1 MPSSPVDRS
10 GSLVETHRG
19 YNPRLLVFHGLL
31 VLACLGVAAGLAYQ
45 QLIKTNIYHDLER
58 VQNQRRV
65 LTPGPR
71 GNIYDRDGRL
81 LVGNRPRFAVT
92 LNLDELRGEFRTE
105 FLKIRRAYRE
115 ANDRNLP
122 SSGELEQIA
131 RFTVVQRY
139 LDEVNRR
146 LDRSETLDGQALTR
160 HFRRQ
165 LLLPYILVD
174 DLHPDEYARLLEQL
188 PVTSAL
194 QVYTTTARH
203 YPFNSAAAHTL
214 GFVGLVSL
222 EDSPTVSL
230 PGDELKTFAM
240 KGSVGRDGLELYF
253 DEILQGETGGTI
265 YRVDPA
271 GYRVN
276 PPLIRR
282 LPVQGRDLV
291 TSLDI
296 DLQLAAEAALAKL
309 ELPASAVMLD
319 VTSGE
324 VLALATKPDF
334 DLNATSPRIAAETY
348 QQIDA
353 AGGWYNR
360 SVKGIYP
367 PGSSFKILTA
377 IAGLRAG
384 TLDPEA
390 TVTCEG
396 VYRVGRRLFPCHDG
410 HAHGPVRLAQA
421 IEVSCNVYFYEQG
434 LRLGAERLAA
444 EARRFGF
451 DRPTGIELPFETKG
465 MLVPDA
471 AWKKRFI
478 GQRKLPPEQQAIEE
492 RWYDGDT
499 ANFSIGQGYLL
510 VTPLQMASFAA
521 SVARGET
528 LTRPTLLHD
537 PARPRVQGDGIGL
550 NPVARAAL
558 LRGMEDCVISPH
570 GTARILNSPALK
582 IPELRIAGKTG
593 TAQVATPAG
602 TRNLAWFIC
611 FAPVDRPEVALA
623 VMVEGDTPGEEFAGG
638 RYAGPVARDV
648 LKTWWDKRRVTAER
662 ALQSSAGASAS
673 RGAGEPV
680 PARSDSFR

>member
-1 MPSSPVDRS
+1 M
-10 GSLVETHRG
+10 
-19 YNPRLLVFHGLL
+19 
-31 VLACLGVAAGLAYQ
+31 
-45 QLIKTNIYHDLER
+45 
-58 VQNQRRV
+58 
-65 LTPGPR
+65 
-71 GNIYDRDGRL
+71 
-81 LVGNRPRFAVT
+81 
-92 LNLDELRGEFRTE
+92 
-105 FLKIRRAYRE
+105 
-115 ANDRNLP
+115 
-122 SSGELEQIA
+122 
-131 RFTVVQRY
+131 
-139 LDEVNRR
+139 NRR
-146 LDRSETLDGQALTR
+146 LDRAETLDGQALTR

-214 GFVGLVSL
+214 GFVGLANL

-276 PPLIRR
+276 PPLVRR

-296 DLQLAAEAALAKL
+296 DLQIAAETALAKL
-309 ELPASAVMLD
+309 ELPASAVMLAVD
-319 VTSGE
+319 SGE

-334 DLNATSPRIAAETY
+334 DLNATAPRIAAETY

-367 PGSSFKILTA
+367 PGSAFKILTA

-390 TVTCEG
+390 TVNCEG

-410 HAHGPVRLAQA
+410 HAHGPIRLAQA

-434 LRLGAERLAA
+434 LRLGAERIA
-444 EARRFGF
+444 EGRTSLTQDSQTISSPPSPRSRPSTRRRGS
-451 DRPTGIELPFETKG
+451 R
-465 MLVPDA
+465 
-471 AWKKRFI
+471 
-478 GQRKLPPEQQAIEE
+478 
-492 RWYDGDT
+492 
-499 ANFSIGQGYLL
+499 
-510 VTPLQMASFAA
+510 
-521 SVARGET
+521 ARGT
-528 LTRPTLLHD
+528 
-537 PARPRVQGDGIGL
+537 
-550 NPVARAAL
+550 
-558 LRGMEDCVISPH
+558 
-570 GTARILNSPALK
+570 
-582 IPELRIAGKTG
+582 
-593 TAQVATPAG
+593 
-602 TRNLAWFIC
+602 
-611 FAPVDRPEVALA
+611 
-623 VMVEGDTPGEEFAGG
+623 
-638 RYAGPVARDV
+638 
-648 LKTWWDKRRVTAER
+648 
-662 ALQSSAGASAS
+662 ASAS
-673 RGAGEPV
+673 GLRCSSTGV
-680 PARSDSFR
+680 PITTINTSAWLMTFGSVEARKVFAARIRLITASESGSRNGILP